1 MMESMHALE
10 IWNFCPNVYSKSSRT
25 LKYPYSLIMDR
36 EGGVLTVL
44 NGLNRR
50 EVIVINF
57 GVICITFIVNYWV
70 WLHRIDL

>member
-10 IWNFCPNVYSKSSRT
+10 IWNFCPNVCSKSSRT

-57 GVICITFIVNYWV
+57 GVICITFIVNY
-70 WLHRIDL
+70 